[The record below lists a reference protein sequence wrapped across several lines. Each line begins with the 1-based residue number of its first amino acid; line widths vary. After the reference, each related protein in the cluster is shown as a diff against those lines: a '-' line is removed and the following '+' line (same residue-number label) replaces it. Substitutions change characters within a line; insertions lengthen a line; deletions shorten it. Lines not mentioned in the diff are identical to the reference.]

1 MQQQPMTALIEEVI
15 NKQSW
20 MHISDEDVDAIKRTV
35 LEACGLPQKKISGQ
49 MLKDGLL
56 FYETDPKSYCC
67 AVGFMDNKLEF
78 IKIYPTAA
86 LVSFSNKA
94 SMFDVS
100 LAFDYW
106 VVNTS
111 CAL

>member
-1 MQQQPMTALIEEVI
+1 MTALIEEVI

-35 LEACGLPQKKISGQ
+35 LAACGLPQKKISGQ

-78 IKIYPTAA
+78 IKIHPTDA
-86 LVSFSNKA
+86 LVSFSHKA

-100 LAFDYW
+100 LAFDYLI
-106 VVNTS
+106 VNTA